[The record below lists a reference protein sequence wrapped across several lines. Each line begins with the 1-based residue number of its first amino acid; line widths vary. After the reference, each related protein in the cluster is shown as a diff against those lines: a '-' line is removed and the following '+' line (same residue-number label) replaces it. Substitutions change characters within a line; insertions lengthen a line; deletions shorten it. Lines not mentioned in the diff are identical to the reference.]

1 MKKIFTSLVV
11 AAGYFLAV
19 NTAAAAISAITTPT
33 SSNQDR
39 YLIFDG
45 TTLGVI
51 ASNSPV
57 NTYKFVFSKV
67 GDFYL
72 GKTSSDNNGNGGF
85 TAAPITDGSLIN
97 SATGYGNS
105 LFYSGS
111 LNNTYVGFQYDRGT
125 ENAPSSH
132 YGWMNFTYSGG
143 LLTLNSAAINTI
155 AGESILAGQTAVTAV
170 PEPRMWMPSLVL
182 VLGVAFRRRRSR
194 SKATV
199 V

>member
-1 MKKIFTSLVV
+1 MNKIFISLVV
-11 AAGYFLAV
+11 AVGYFLAAD
-19 NTAAAAISAITTPT
+19 NAAAAIAVIATPA
-33 SSNQDR
+33 SSDQSR

-45 TTLGVI
+45 ITLGVI
-51 ASNSPV
+51 ASNTPV

-67 GDFYL
+67 GDFSL

-111 LNNTYVGFQYDRGT
+111 LNNTYIGFQYDRGT
-125 ENAPSSH
+125 ANAPSSH

-170 PEPRMWMPSLVL
+170 PEPGMWVPSLVL

-194 SKATV
+194 SKASV

>member
-1 MKKIFTSLVV
+1 MNKIFISLVV
-11 AAGYFLAV
+11 AVGYFLAAD
-19 NTAAAAISAITTPT
+19 NAAAAIAVIATPA
-33 SSNQDR
+33 SSNQSR

-45 TTLGVI
+45 ITLGVI
-51 ASNSPV
+51 TSNTPD

-67 GDFYL
+67 GEFSL
-72 GKTSSDNNGNGGF
+72 GKTSSLNNGNGGF

-111 LNNTYVGFQYDRGT
+111 LNNTYIGFQYDRGT
-125 ENAPSSH
+125 ANAPSSH

-155 AGESILAGQTAVTAV
+155 AGESILAGQTQVTAV
-170 PEPRMWMPSLVL
+170 PEPGMWVPSLLL

-194 SKATV
+194 SKASV

>member
-1 MKKIFTSLVV
+1 MNKIFISLVV
-11 AAGYFLAV
+11 AVGYFLAAD
-19 NTAAAAISAITTPT
+19 NAAAAISVIATPA
-33 SSNQDR
+33 SSNQSR

-45 TTLGVI
+45 ITLGVI
-51 ASNSPV
+51 TSNTPD

-67 GDFYL
+67 GEFSL

-111 LNNTYVGFQYDRGT
+111 LNNTYIGFQYDRGT
-125 ENAPSSH
+125 ANAPSSH

-155 AGESILAGQTAVTAV
+155 AGESILAGQTQVTAV
-170 PEPRMWMPSLVL
+170 PEPGMWVPSLLL

-194 SKATV
+194 SKASV

>member
-1 MKKIFTSLVV
+1 MNKIFISLVV
-11 AAGYFLAV
+11 AVGYFLAAD
-19 NTAAAAISAITTPT
+19 NAAAAISVIATPA
-33 SSNQDR
+33 SSNQSR

-45 TTLGVI
+45 ITLGVI
-51 ASNSPV
+51 TSNTPD

-67 GDFYL
+67 GEFSL
-72 GKTSSDNNGNGGF
+72 GKTSSLNNGNGGF

-111 LNNTYVGFQYDRGT
+111 LNNTYIGFQYDRGT
-125 ENAPSSH
+125 ANAPSSH

-155 AGESILAGQTAVTAV
+155 AGESILAGQTQVTAV
-170 PEPRMWMPSLVL
+170 PEPGMWVPSLLL

-194 SKATV
+194 SKASV

>member
-1 MKKIFTSLVV
+1 
-11 AAGYFLAV
+11 
-19 NTAAAAISAITTPT
+19 
-33 SSNQDR
+33 
-39 YLIFDG
+39 LIFDG

-85 TAAPITDGSLIN
+85 TAAPITDGRLIN

>member
-1 MKKIFTSLVV
+1 MNKTFISLVV
-11 AAGYFLAV
+11 AVGYFLAAD
-19 NTAAAAISAITTPT
+19 NAAAAIAVIATPA
-33 SSNQDR
+33 SSNQSR

-45 TTLGVI
+45 ITLGVI
-51 ASNSPV
+51 TSNTPD

-67 GDFYL
+67 GEFSL

-111 LNNTYVGFQYDRGT
+111 LNNTYIGFQYDRGT
-125 ENAPSSH
+125 ANAPSSH
-132 YGWMNFTYSGG
+132 YGWMNFTYSSG

-155 AGESILAGQTAVTAV
+155 AGESILAGQTQVTAV
-170 PEPRMWMPSLVL
+170 PEPGMWVPSLVL

-194 SKATV
+194 SKASV

>member
-1 MKKIFTSLVV
+1 MEKIFTSLVV
-11 AAGYFLAV
+11 SAGYLFVV

-45 TTLGVI
+45 TNLGVI

-97 SATGYGNS
+97 SATGYGNNLS
-105 LFYSGS
+105 YSGS
-111 LNNTYVGFQYDRGT
+111 LNNTYFGFQYDRGT

-170 PEPRMWMPSLVL
+170 PEPGMWMPSLVL

>member
-1 MKKIFTSLVV
+1 MNKIFISLVV
-11 AAGYFLAV
+11 AVGYFLAAD
-19 NTAAAAISAITTPT
+19 NAAAAIAVIATPA
-33 SSNQDR
+33 SSNQSR

-45 TTLGVI
+45 ITLGVI
-51 ASNSPV
+51 TSNTPD

-67 GDFYL
+67 GEFSL

-97 SATGYGNS
+97 STTGYGDS

-111 LNNTYVGFQYDRGT
+111 LNNTYIGFQYDRGT
-125 ENAPSSH
+125 ANAPSSH

-155 AGESILAGQTAVTAV
+155 AGESILAGQTQVTAV
-170 PEPRMWMPSLVL
+170 PEPGMWVPSLVL

-194 SKATV
+194 SKASV

>member
-1 MKKIFTSLVV
+1 MV
-11 AAGYFLAV
+11 AAGCFLAAD
-19 NTAAAAISAITTPT
+19 NAAAAISAITIPT
-33 SSNQDR
+33 SSNQAR
-39 YLIFDG
+39 FLIFDG

-51 ASNSPV
+51 ASNTPV

-111 LNNTYVGFQYDRGT
+111 LNNTYFGFQYDRGT
-125 ENAPSSH
+125 ESVPSSH
-132 YGWMNFTYSGG
+132 YGWMNFTYSSG

-170 PEPRMWMPSLVL
+170 TAVPEPGMWAPSLVL

-194 SKATV
+194 SKASV